1 MSSSSLAKAGAAAA
15 DLNVALAWQELG
27 IPTANLGADSL
38 RHSLAQ
44 AVTGIYCGWSSLG
57 DNSKVGPKPCLL
69 LLALQVSP
77 TVRV

>member
-1 MSSSSLAKAGAAAA
+1 M
-15 DLNVALAWQELG
+15 
-27 IPTANLGADSL
+27 

-69 LLALQVSP
+69 LLALQVSV
-77 TVRV
+77 TCMCVEIISSLIGT